1 MGGTAA
7 AAFKDWIKT
16 FDDGFT
22 FKGDR
27 QKGLKGVFKLR
38 RLKTS
43 SKLRRFYPRDENL
56 SKSAPLAISLVKIAE
71 IHFAPGELISLT
83 KKINMKWILQ
93 FNFE

>member
-1 MGGTAA
+1 M
-7 AAFKDWIKT
+7 

-27 QKGLKGVFKLR
+27 QKGLKGVFKL
-38 RLKTS
+38 
-43 SKLRRFYPRDENL
+43 
-56 SKSAPLAISLVKIAE
+56 SAPLAISLVKIAE